1 MTHAR
6 LISALALA
14 LALSACDKPAPAAA
28 PAPPAMAPPA
38 GEGLAL
44 DLDSGGLTIVIAD
57 SGATRQVAFGLAKA
71 DAVAMLNKAQGL
83 AGKESVNAECGAGPL
98 TFVEWPDGL
107 TALFQDG
114 KFAGWTADERGGG
127 ALTFMNG
134 VGIGSTRAELVAEF
148 PATTVEET
156 TLGVEFTIDPE
167 APVGGLLDGRD
178 QAAKV
183 TDLWAGVTC
192 MFR

>member
-6 LISALALA
+6 LIPAVLFA

-28 PAPPAMAPPA
+28 PPPAIAPAPDA
-38 GEGLAL
+38 GLAL

-57 SGATRQVAFGLAKA
+57 TGSTRPVAFGLAKA
-71 DAVAMLNKAQGL
+71 DALSMLNKAEGV
-83 AGKESVNAECGAGPL
+83 AGKESVNSECGAGPL

-114 KFAGWTADERGGG
+114 KFAGWTVDERGSGSL
-127 ALTFMNG
+127 AFMNG
-134 VGIGSTRAELVAEF
+134 VGIGSTRAELLAQF
-148 PATTVEET
+148 PATTVEES
-156 TLGVEFTIDPE
+156 TLGVEFTIDAD
-167 APVGGLLDGRD
+167 APVGGLLAGRD
-178 QAAKV
+178 AAAKI